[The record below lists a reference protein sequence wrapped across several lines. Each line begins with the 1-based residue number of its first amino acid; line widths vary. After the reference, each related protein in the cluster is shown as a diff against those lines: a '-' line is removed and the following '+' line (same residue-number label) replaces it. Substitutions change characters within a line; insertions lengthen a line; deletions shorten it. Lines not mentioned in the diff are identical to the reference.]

1 MVLAWTTPTAISY
14 YFQYYNLIKLY
25 KNQGGLNTGVLEHLT
40 TEWVK
45 KEQANKPQQPLKSA
59 PVSWV

>member
-25 KNQGGLNTGVLEHLT
+25 KKPGRIKHWSAGTPDHRVG
-40 TEWVK
+40 
-45 KEQANKPQQPLKSA
+45 KEGTS
-59 PVSWV
+59 